1 MTVET
6 WLEELSEPV
15 CRWHLAHAS
24 IGRLGVIVDGVAQIF
39 PVNHVVD
46 EETGHI
52 VFPTNA
58 RTKMHAALA
67 SSKVSFEVDGVD
79 EGGRS
84 AWSVLV
90 VGRAEEITEPEVAER
105 AAERRVA
112 LWAVGAYTHWV
123 RVIPERITGR
133 RISALG

>member
-1 MTVET
+1 
-6 WLEELSEPV
+6 
-15 CRWHLAHAS
+15 
-24 IGRLGVIVDGVAQIF
+24 
-39 PVNHVVD
+39 
-46 EETGHI
+46 
-52 VFPTNA
+52 
-58 RTKMHAALA
+58 
-67 SSKVSFEVDGVD
+67 
-79 EGGRS
+79 
-84 AWSVLV
+84 VLV